1 MKEVGYGKD
10 YAYAHDF
17 AHSTT
22 DMETFPEKLK
32 GRKYYEPGD
41 LGLEKDIK
49 KRIDW
54 WNSVKARIRREN
66 SENKGQKKRERRER
80 PANKDKKVNS

>member
-1 MKEVGYGKD
+1 
-10 YAYAHDF
+10 
-17 AHSTT
+17 
-22 DMETFPEKLK
+22 METFPEKLK

-54 WNSVKARIRREN
+54 WNSVKDRIRKEQAESKN
-66 SENKGQKKRERRER
+66 QVKMEKEEKPHNK
-80 PANKDKKVNS
+80 